1 MARKP
6 KYKSAEDMQWAIDA
20 YFTYCDG
27 HAATDESGH
36 VLTDKYGNPI
46 ILGAHPP
53 TVTGLAW
60 WLGFESRQSLLNYEG
75 RNAAFRETIRTAKL
89 RIEAYTEERLFD
101 RDGQRGAQ
109 FSLEHNFR
117 WNKQEN
123 DDGGGGVVMMPPLR
137 PDSDDDETTKEG
149 DTS

>member
-1 MARKP
+1 MARKR
-6 KYKSAEDMQWAIDA
+6 KYKNAEEMQKAIDA
-20 YFTYCDG
+20 YFASC
-27 HAATDESGH
+27 AGH
-36 VLTDKYGNPI
+36 VATADDGQAITDKFGVPI

-75 RNAAFRETIRTAKL
+75 RSTAFREVIRNAKL
-89 RIEAYTEERLFD
+89 RVEAYTEERLFD

-123 DDGGGGVVMMPPLR
+123 NGEAGGGVIMMPPIL
-137 PDSDDDETTKEG
+137 PESSETGQGSTP
-149 DTS
+149 

>member
-36 VLTDKYGNPI
+36 VLTDKQGNPVI
-46 ILGAHPP
+46 IGEHPP

-75 RNAAFRETIRTAKL
+75 RNAAFREVMRAAKL

-117 WNKQEN
+117 WNRQETA
-123 DDGGGGVVMMPPLR
+123 DGAGGVVMMPPVM
-137 PDSDDDETTKEG
+137 PTDEAEASSRDAEEG
-149 DTS
+149 